1 MNKRH
6 IWLAAAFVWA
16 TAIFIATHSPSSTG
30 GNTQEWIEKIWGLP
44 SEQAAMLNVGF
55 RKLVHLAAF
64 GLLSVLI
71 YNSFEKKRFLLA
83 WLITTFYA
91 ATDEIHQ
98 SFVPDRTASVFDV
111 GLDSLGALIAL
122 GLIKILN
129 QRPDEKP

>member
-1 MNKRH
+1 MVSCGICMGNSHFHRH
-6 IWLAAAFVWA
+6 PLTVFDRW
-16 TAIFIATHSPSSTG
+16 
-30 GNTQEWIEKIWGLP
+30 NTQEWIEKIWGLP

-98 SFVPDRTASVFDV
+98 AFVP
-111 GLDSLGALIAL
+111 
-122 GLIKILN
+122 
-129 QRPDEKP
+129 